1 MSCLQIYVLLKS
13 FHFWSFFP
21 KWKFFYHDSTQ
32 LLASL
37 ISWLIT
43 KWVERAYYTASQPGF
58 LSSYHIDRRLGKI
71 FKCFENIWLE
81 KIFDPR
87 CNSTVSTLKYFLS
100 CWINIFSVHPR
111 VHWDLVKSL
120 SRRLVWWAVLQ
131 WRRVLMMELH
141 LVLVWRKR
149 LVNTALLPPL
159 LSETDFISSQFQ
171 QIQMLICSW
180 WKTSLYCKVYV
191 GCASQ
196 TQLMKSKE
204 NIWTSTFVNH
214 LFTVNSDSLLITIN
228 TVSSFIHCNVSSR
241 FVFPVSDERH
251 VRTQC
256 FYFRHF

>member
-1 MSCLQIYVLLKS
+1 M
-13 FHFWSFFP
+13 
-21 KWKFFYHDSTQ
+21 
-32 LLASL
+32 
-37 ISWLIT
+37 
-43 KWVERAYYTASQPGF
+43 ERAYYTASQPGF

-120 SRRLVWWAVLQ
+120 SRRVVWWAVLQ
-131 WRRVLMMELH
+131 WWSVLMMELH

-214 LFTVNSDSLLITIN
+214 LFTVNTDSLWYHNQHCFFLH
-228 TVSSFIHCNVSSR
+228 IHSL
-241 FVFPVSDERH
+241 
-251 VRTQC
+251 QC
-256 FYFRHF
+256 LLKVCFSCHWWKTCQNSMFLFQTLLNEAQSHQSLHQSEL